1 MTELTPPKRPNS
13 GVHGTCVDEVDMQT
27 CKEKYYHA
35 FMTDFENSL
44 LDGWDK
50 PIPKGNQRHKN
61 PEWAKHVQSQVFPNH
76 SDVDWWEY
84 VLWVE
89 EGAGDEWF
97 QIIEPEQDEPL

>member
-13 GVHGTCVDEVDMQT
+13 GVQT
-27 CKEKYYHA
+27 CAPRYYHA

-44 LDGWDK
+44 LEGWDK
-50 PIPKGNQRHKN
+50 PIPKGNQRHEN

-89 EGAGDEWF
+89 EGVGDQCF
-97 QIIEPEQDEPL
+97 QIIEPEQDEPQ

>member
-1 MTELTPPKRPNS
+1 MVEEDYSDFVEKVIKAYSKMLLRRMRQIWSS
-13 GVHGTCVDEVDMQT
+13 GICPWQP
-27 CKEKYYHA
+27 
-35 FMTDFENSL
+35 FENSL

-50 PIPKGNQRHKN
+50 PIPKGNQRHEN